1 MKSQQDKRQIR
12 EVSMTPSKK
21 TVRAALLAGLM
32 TLFLAVPVLA
42 QDPSA
47 QPGRTNDNPA
57 TQDQQQSQ
65 DSNSSQSQSPT
76 DTSGTT
82 DQQDPNATTQS
93 GTDQSTTT
101 TQGQQGTGDTQTAG
115 TTANTTFTAGE
126 KYEVEGNVVSRDA
139 DTVTILTNDNQR
151 LVVGINDQTEVKE
164 RKRNPFRS
172 AKKYGITN
180 LLPGLE
186 VEIEGRADGSGKIM
200 ADKIKLTQD
209 NLRTAMAI
217 ETRVNPVERGLA
229 ETQQNAERLSGQVNE
244 LNTVSNAARGGAV
257 AAQETADKAIGA
269 AGQAQSAADQANAG
283 VRAANE
289 RIVSLD
295 NFDIKHSAVVNF
307 KVNSYQLSPEAK
319 QHLDEIAQQTANE
332 KGYMIEVV
340 GFASADG
347 SANYNRRLSQNR
359 ADAVVRYLAEEHNV
373 PLRRIITPFGFGE
386 LQPVA
391 DNTTRNG
398 REQNRRVEV
407 RVLINRGLQNMS
419 AGMQPPTGSSQ
430 SGEQGNNTQQNNNLQ
445 NNQTQGQFGQ
455 TSGDTGNT
463 GNTGTN
469 GNTGSKNKTEEQD

>member
-1 MKSQQDKRQIR
+1 
-12 EVSMTPSKK
+12 MTPSKK
-21 TVRAALLAGLM
+21 TVQAALLSGFMA
-32 TLFLAVPVLA
+32 LFLAVPVLA

-47 QPGRTNDNPA
+47 QRDRTSDTPA
-57 TQDQQQSQ
+57 MTQDQQHPQ
-65 DSNSSQSQSPT
+65 DQSQSQT

-82 DQQDPNATTQS
+82 GRQDTNTTTQS
-93 GTDQSTTT
+93 GTDQSTTA
-101 TQGQQGTGDTQTAG
+101 TQDQQGMNNPQTAG
-115 TTANTTFTAGE
+115 ANTTYTAGQ
-126 KYEVEGNVVSRDA
+126 KYEIEGNVISRDA
-139 DTVTILTNDNQR
+139 DTVTIITNDNQR
-151 LVVGINDQTEVKE
+151 VAVGINDQTEVKE
-164 RKRNPFRS
+164 RKVNPFRS
-172 AKKYGITN
+172 AKKYAVTN

-186 VEIEGRADGSGKIM
+186 VEIKGRADGSGRIM
-200 ADKIKLTQD
+200 ADEIKLTQD
-209 NLRTAMAI
+209 DLRTAMAI

-257 AAQETADKAIGA
+257 AAQESADKAMGA

-307 KVNSYQLSPEAK
+307 KVNSFQLSPEAK
-319 QHLDEIAQQTANE
+319 QHLDEIAQQAANE

-347 SANYNRRLSQNR
+347 SANYNRRLSQSR

-373 PLRRIITPFGFGE
+373 PLRRIVTPYGFGE

-419 AGMQPPTGSSQ
+419 AGMQPTTGTTE
-430 SGEQGNNTQQNNNLQ
+430 SGEQGNNLQ

-455 TSGDTGNT
+455 TPSDTGNT
-463 GNTGTN
+463 GTT
-469 GNTGSKNKTEEQD
+469 GNTGSRNKTEEQE